1 MRYFV
6 FIDETGEANIDNP
19 DPRYN
24 IFVLC
29 GVVFRED
36 HYNAFDIALKKLK
49 KKHFNDEDVVLH
61 SYTMRKNK
69 GVFKIFQDKKVL
81 SKFYVDIE
89 KIFTEHNYKVIS
101 CIINKEKYK
110 EKYPLKNYAYEDSLT
125 FLCERSMTYIGTGHK
140 NHSLH
145 FCLEK
150 RGGRKDR
157 ELKKLYRKV
166 IRFGTDYKST
176 DDFKVCHPNL
186 FFRAKNQNINGLQLA
201 DLCAYPIA
209 RKILS
214 PKTPQPTYDLFED
227 KIFTWYDG
235 RKKGFGL
242 KFFP

>member
-6 FIDETGEANIDNP
+6 FIDETGEANINNL

-24 IFVLC
+24 IFALC

-36 HYNAFDIALKKLK
+36 HYNRFDTELKDLKRKL
-49 KKHFNDEDVVLH
+49 FGNEDVILH

-69 GVFKIFQDKKVL
+69 GAFKVFQDKKVL
-81 SKFYVDIE
+81 NEFYNGIE
-89 KIFTEHNYKVIS
+89 KIFTQHTYKVIS
-101 CIINKEKYK
+101 CIVNKEEYK
-110 EKYPLKNYAYEDSLT
+110 KKYPLHNFAYEDALK
-125 FLCERSMTYIGTGHK
+125 FLCERSISSIGENNKKQT
-140 NHSLH
+140 LH

-150 RGGRKDR
+150 RGNRKDR
-157 ELKKLYRKV
+157 DLKKLYTKIVRY
-166 IRFGTDYKST
+166 GTDYKST

-209 RKILS
+209 RKVLS
-214 PKTPQPTYDLFED
+214 PERSQPTYDLFEN
-227 KIFTWYDG
+227 KIYRSRYG
-235 RKKGFGL
+235 EKRGYGL